1 MGRDVSNHQPDV
13 APELGALDAV
23 FRLPGGHSEGDLYD
37 QCDRV
42 AEHVIAEGDQNAW
55 LVSQRGC
62 GDETAV
68 PGVGAYC
75 QEVDDA
81 GAELESGLAA
91 LCDSARRPRPARR
104 AGIAAAAPRGLAPA
118 GSRRISGGIKRGTR
132 AETLCFRAPL
142 VSWRSSP
149 RGTKPYGFFPLWN
162 PYSSLVNR
170 ASPDAGSGLIESGRA
185 GKPCCP

>member
-13 APELGALDAV
+13 APELGALDA
-23 FRLPGGHSEGDLYD
+23 FLRLPGGHSEGDLYD
-37 QCDRV
+37 ECDRV
-42 AEHVIAEGDQNAW
+42 AEHVIAEGDQNAG
-55 LVSQRGC
+55 LVSQRRC

-104 AGIAAAAPRGLAPA
+104 AGIAAAQKGPGD
-118 GSRRISGGIKRGTR
+118 SREPWISGGIKGGSSRKPVVPTGLRRSTQQPKGN
-132 AETLCFRAPL
+132 ETLRFLSPL
-142 VSWRSSP
+142 ESL
-149 RGTKPYGFFPLWN
+149 FFPGN
-162 PYSSLVNR
+162 PRQSLDGGGV
-170 ASPDAGSGLIESGRA
+170 LIE
-185 GKPCCP
+185 

>member
-13 APELGALDAV
+13 APKLGALDAV

-37 QCDRV
+37 QCHRV
-42 AEHVIAEGDQNAW
+42 AEHVAAQGDQNAG
-55 LVSQRGC
+55 LVSQRRC

-75 QEVDDA
+75 QEVDVA
-81 GAELESGLAA
+81 GAELETGLAA

-104 AGIAAAAPRGLAPA
+104 AGIAAVQKGDRRQPRAVDL
-118 GSRRISGGIKRGTR
+118 RRPQTKAR
-132 AETLCFRAPL
+132 AENLWFLRAF
-142 VSWRSSP
+142 VSGRSSQ

-162 PYSSLVNR
+162 PYSSLVIR
-170 ASPDAGSGLIESGRA
+170 GSPLDEGDVRIEEEA
-185 GKPCCP
+185 EPKTCCS

>member
-23 FRLPGGHSEGDLYD
+23 FRLPGGHSEGDLYNE
-37 QCDRV
+37 CDRV
-42 AEHVIAEGDQNAW
+42 AEHVIAEGDQNAG
-55 LVSQRGC
+55 LVSQRRC

-104 AGIAAAAPRGLAPA
+104 AGIAAAQKGPGDSREPWIRRHQRRVEPKTC
-118 GSRRISGGIKRGTR
+118 GSYG
-132 AETLCFRAPL
+132 P
-142 VSWRSSP
+142 SS
-149 RGTKPYGFFPLWN
+149 
-162 PYSSLVNR
+162 V
-170 ASPDAGSGLIESGRA
+170 DA
-185 GKPCCP
+185 